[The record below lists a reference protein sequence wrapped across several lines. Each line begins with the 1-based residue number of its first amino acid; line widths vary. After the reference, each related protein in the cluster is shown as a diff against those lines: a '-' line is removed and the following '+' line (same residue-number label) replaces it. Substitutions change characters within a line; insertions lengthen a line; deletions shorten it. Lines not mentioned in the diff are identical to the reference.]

1 MIQDLREEYKYILLL
16 DVGDFFWPRKLGELR
31 TGVTVNAMKMMEYDA
46 LNVADG
52 ELAFGINFLKRV
64 DSKVRRTFVN
74 SNVSG
79 REDLPWQ
86 SCLIKTYNGLRVA
99 ILGVV
104 SPDLVNHTR
113 MREDGMSIEDPEV
126 SLKRMLS
133 DVREK
138 TDLVILMSHLGWE
151 PTRTLIDR
159 VSGIDIA
166 IIGHAS
172 YPAFDPEK
180 AGQAIL
186 FKNSMGGKHLGVVKL
201 WLDDSKK
208 KIRKFEGS
216 LKELSQNI
224 HVYPEYTLLETE
236 FDTKKRELNRRKKQ
250 SPKKKQSRKKEQMM
264 EKFKDW
270 TKLSPDEFMEM
281 MKREKGAIGDK

>member
-1 MIQDLREEYKYILLL
+1 MIQDLREKNKNTLLL

-31 TGVTVNAMKMMEYDA
+31 TEVTVKAMKMMEYDA

-52 ELAFGINFLKRV
+52 ELAFGIDFLKRV
-64 DSKVRRTFVN
+64 DLDLKRTFVN

-113 MREDGMSIEDPEV
+113 MREDGILIEDPEV
-126 SLKRMLS
+126 SLRQILP

-138 TDLVILMSHLGWE
+138 TDLVVLMSHLGWE
-151 PTRTLIDR
+151 PTRTLIDS

-166 IIGHAS
+166 IIGHAN
-172 YPAFDPEK
+172 YPNFDSEK
-180 AGQAIL
+180 AGQTIL
-186 FKNSMGGKHLGVVKL
+186 FKNSMKGKHLGVIKL

-208 KIRKFEGS
+208 IRKFKSS
-216 LKELSQNI
+216 LKELSSDI
-224 HVYPEYTLLETE
+224 HVYPEYTLPETE
-236 FDTKKRELNRRKKQ
+236 FDTKRRELNRAKKQ
-250 SPKKKQSRKKEQMM
+250 VRKKEQMM

-270 TKLSPDEFMEM
+270 TKLNPEEFIEM
-281 MKREKGAIGDK
+281 MKRGKEVTGDK

>member
-1 MIQDLREEYKYILLL
+1 MIQDLKEEYRNVLLL

-31 TGVTVNAMKMMEYDA
+31 TKTTAKAMKMMEYDA

-52 ELAFGINFLKRV
+52 ELSFGIDFLKGV
-64 DSKVRRTFVN
+64 DAKVRRSFVN
-74 SNVSG
+74 SNISG
-79 REDLPWQ
+79 REDFPWQ
-86 SCLIKTYNGLRVA
+86 ACLIKTYNGLRVA

-113 MREDGMSIEDPEV
+113 MREDGMLIEDPEV
-126 SLKRMLS
+126 SLRRMLS

-138 TDLVILMSHLGWE
+138 TDLVVLMSHLGWE

-166 IIGHAS
+166 IVGHAT
-172 YPAFDPEK
+172 YPTLDPEK
-180 AGQAIL
+180 VGKAIL
-186 FKNSMGGKHLGVVKL
+186 LKNSRGGKHLGVVKL

-208 KIRKFEGS
+208 IRKFKSALE
-216 LKELSQNI
+216 ELSSDI
-224 HVYPEYTLLETE
+224 HIYPEYTLPETE
-236 FDTKKRELNRRKKQ
+236 FDTKKRELNQ
-250 SPKKKQSRKKEQMM
+250 KKKQVRKKEQMM

-270 TKLSPDEFMEM
+270 TKLSPEEFIEM
-281 MKREKGAIGDK
+281 MKREKEATDDK

>member
-1 MIQDLREEYKYILLL
+1 MIQDLRKKHKYTLLL
-16 DVGDFFWPRKLGELR
+16 DVGDFFWPRKSGELR
-31 TGVTVNAMKMMEYDA
+31 TEVTVKAMKMMGYDA

-52 ELAFGINFLKRV
+52 ELAFGIDFLKRV
-64 DSKVRRTFVN
+64 DSKVRGTFVN

-86 SCLIKTYNGLRVA
+86 PCMIKIYNGLRVA

-113 MREDGMSIEDPEV
+113 MREDGMSIENPEV
-126 SLKRMLS
+126 SLKQRLS

-138 TDLVILMSHLGWE
+138 ADLVVLMSHLGWE

-166 IIGHAS
+166 IIGHAN
-172 YPAFDPEK
+172 YPTFDPEK
-180 AGQAIL
+180 LGQAIL

-208 KIRKFEGS
+208 IRKFKSS
-216 LKELSQNI
+216 LEELSSDI
-224 HVYPEYTLLETE
+224 HVYPEYTLPETE
-236 FDTKKRELNRRKKQ
+236 FDTKKRELNRRKNHIQ
-250 SPKKKQSRKKEQMM
+250 KKEQVRKKEQMM

-270 TKLSPDEFMEM
+270 TKLSPEEFIEM
-281 MKREKGAIGDK
+281 MKLEKEATDDK